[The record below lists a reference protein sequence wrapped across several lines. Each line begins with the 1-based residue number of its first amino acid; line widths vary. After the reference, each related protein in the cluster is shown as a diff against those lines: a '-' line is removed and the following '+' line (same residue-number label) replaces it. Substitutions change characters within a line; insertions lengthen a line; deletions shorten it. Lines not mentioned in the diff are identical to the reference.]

1 MSKSTLKSAARKRL
15 VWLFLA
21 ISALFA
27 VIGFNQLAGTAN
39 ASLVPQLA
47 LDLQGGTQ
55 MILSPVYGEGAVAD
69 ASKINQAVDIIRQRI
84 DSTGVSEAQITTQ
97 GEGANAA
104 IVVSVP
110 GDTSQQLQELISQS
124 AEMQFRPVL
133 LASSGA
139 TASVGADGRS
149 TNPPVASGAPTPGNH
164 SDLNQVSAE
173 VQQAYDA
180 TVCNADFKP
189 ITFTNIDLVVTCN
202 RDNTEKYILGPVDV
216 AGTEISDASAGTE
229 STSTG
234 LSTGKWM
241 VSLNFKSAGAT
252 AFTESTTRLFGLTDP
267 QNRFAVTLDGLVV
280 TAPTVEGVISGG
292 SAQITGSFTQT
303 EATKLANQLKYGSL
317 PIQFDIKSTE
327 KVSATLGIASLQSG
341 IVAGLIGLI
350 LVVIY
355 SLFQYRALA
364 IVTIG
369 SLAIAGVLTYLA
381 ISYLSWRQG
390 YRLSLSGIAGLIV
403 AIGITADSFIVYFER
418 VRDELRDGRPLG
430 AAVEAGWKRALRTI
444 IVSDGVSLLAA
455 GTLYVLTVGNVRGF
469 AFTLG
474 LTTLI
479 DLLVVVL
486 FTHPVLQLLSG
497 LRFFSSGHKFS
508 GFDTTLVTGSYTGRG
523 TFREPRA
530 VVRDK
535 KASKEVARRQTIAE
549 RKSQEGTK

>member
-1 MSKSTLKSAARKRL
+1 
-15 VWLFLA
+15 
-21 ISALFA
+21 
-27 VIGFNQLAGTAN
+27 
-39 ASLVPQLA
+39 
-47 LDLQGGTQ
+47 
-55 MILSPVYGEGAVAD
+55 
-69 ASKINQAVDIIRQRI
+69 
-84 DSTGVSEAQITTQ
+84 
-97 GEGANAA
+97 
-104 IVVSVP
+104 
-110 GDTSQQLQELISQS
+110 
-124 AEMQFRPVL
+124 MQFRPVL

-139 TASVGADGRS
+139 TASVGADGKS
-149 TNPPVASGAPTPGNH
+149 TNPPVASGTPTPGNH
-164 SDLNQVSAE
+164 SDLNQISAE

-180 TVCNADFKP
+180 TVCSADFVP
-189 ITFTNIDLVVTCN
+189 QTFKKIDLVVTCN

-216 AGTEISDASAGTE
+216 PGTEIEDASAGTE

-234 LSTGKWM
+234 LSTGKWL
-241 VSLNFKSAGAT
+241 VSLNFKSAGAAQFT
-252 AFTESTTRLFGLTDP
+252 ASTTRLFGLTDP

-280 TAPTVEGVISGG
+280 TAPTVQGVIPGG
-292 SAQITGSFTQT
+292 NAQITGNFSQT

-317 PIQFDIKSTE
+317 PIQFEIKSTE

-355 SLFQYRALA
+355 SMFQYRALA

-390 YRLSLSGIAGLIV
+390 YRLSLSGVAGLIV

-418 VRDELRDGRPLG
+418 VRDELRDGRALG

-479 DLLVVVL
+479 DLLVVIL
-486 FTHPVLQLLSG
+486 FTHPVLQLMSG

-508 GFDTTLVTGSYTGRG
+508 GFDTKLVTGSYTGRG

-535 KASKEVARRQTIAE
+535 KATKEVNRRQTIAE